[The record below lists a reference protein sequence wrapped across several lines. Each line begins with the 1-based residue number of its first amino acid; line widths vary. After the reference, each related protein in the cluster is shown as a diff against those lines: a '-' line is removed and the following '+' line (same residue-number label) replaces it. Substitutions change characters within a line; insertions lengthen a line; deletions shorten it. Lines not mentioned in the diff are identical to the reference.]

1 MMPAARMVISAVAAL
16 AAGIGIANAARVVHE
31 SLASVAVRAQRI
43 VVAEVLAADAY
54 EEGAERILD
63 VEVLPEQLI
72 SGPGFEARDE
82 DTLLCRY
89 REARVQRRGDA
100 VLSPLVSGSG
110 EEFRTRRGDRVILLL
125 AAEPENVA
133 RGPAPSPPQSEAEA
147 THDDARSDAET
158 DAQPRA
164 PDCMLLRI
172 ESLQNRIAILRH
184 LRHAAEARG
193 KP

>member
-1 MMPAARMVISAVAAL
+1 MMPAARRVIGVVAVF
-16 AAGIGIANAARVVHE
+16 AAGIGIANAGRVVHE

-43 VVAEVLAADAY
+43 VVAEVVAVDDY
-54 EEGAERILD
+54 DEGAERILD
-63 VEVLPEQLI
+63 VEAMPEQLI
-72 SGPGFEARDE
+72 SGPGFEVRDE

-125 AAEPENVA
+125 AAEPENA
-133 RGPAPSPPQSEAEA
+133 APGPVPQAEPDA
-147 THDDARSDAET
+147 ALHDDANPDAET
-158 DAQPRA
+158 DAQARP
-164 PDCMLLRI
+164 PDCTLLRI
-172 ESLQNRIAILRH
+172 ESLQNRIAILRY

-193 KP
+193 NP

>member
-1 MMPAARMVISAVAAL
+1 MMPAARRVIGVVAVF
-16 AAGIGIANAARVVHE
+16 AAGIGIANAGRVVHE

-43 VVAEVLAADAY
+43 VVAEVVAVDDY
-54 EEGAERILD
+54 DEGAERILD
-63 VEVLPEQLI
+63 VEAMPEQLI
-72 SGPGFEARDE
+72 SGPGFEVRDE

-125 AAEPENVA
+125 AAQPENA
-133 RGPAPSPPQSEAEA
+133 AQGPVPPQSETDAA
-147 THDDARSDAET
+147 PHDDAMLDTET
-158 DAQPRA
+158 DAQARQ
-164 PDCMLLRI
+164 PDCTLLRI
-172 ESLQNRIAILRH
+172 ESLQNRIAILRY

-193 KP
+193 NP